1 MPNALSSALTTQF
14 SICKIIWRSSPGDSS
29 DDSATYSTECL
40 SQPSTTNLIIPCLKR
55 GLILF
60 TIRSERQLVEHLQA
74 NLLYQWFLDLG
85 IQETI

>member
-14 SICKIIWRSSPGDSS
+14 SICKIIWRSSPGDSI

-55 GLILF
+55 GLILQS
-60 TIRSERQLVEHLQA
+60 IPYLVSGADPYAVPE
-74 NLLYQWFLDLG
+74 
-85 IQETI
+85 